1 MLRIFTFYCSGCSTR
16 LSFRCVTPLCNIF
29 SWQHCSKAR
38 MKRNQVWLPVLEHIK
53 TIGNFLMK
61 LFSNN
66 PKALGNWGF
75 VVDDSS
81 QKPKL
86 RTTKLKLRE
95 QITNKS
101 VVIGSTVT

>member
-1 MLRIFTFYCSGCSTR
+1 
-16 LSFRCVTPLCNIF
+16 
-29 SWQHCSKAR
+29 
-38 MKRNQVWLPVLEHIK
+38 
-53 TIGNFLMK
+53 MK

-101 VVIGSTVT
+101 VVIGSTVTNIGEVDLHLYKGTTTTGTPSIIHTSEQFGIMKGYGTITIVNPSALKEGKFTWHTNS